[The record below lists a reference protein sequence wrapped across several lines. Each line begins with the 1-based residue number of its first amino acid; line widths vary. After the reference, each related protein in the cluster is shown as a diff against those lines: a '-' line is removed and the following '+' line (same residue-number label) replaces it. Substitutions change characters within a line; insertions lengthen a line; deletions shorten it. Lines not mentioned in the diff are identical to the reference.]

1 MFVVAIA
8 ELSSPVD
15 AEAAALAVDLATTA
29 YDARLLLAGGLPAVV
44 RTTPDKGLA
53 LELLARL
60 RGRGHGAIACDA
72 GAVVA
77 SNAMVS
83 MRRFRLGET
92 AIALSG
98 QPGLELPYDDVLA
111 LVAAVHRTRVET
123 ETHLREKKFSVSR
136 AIMTSGLSMT
146 KAVSTDAHA
155 GTEDREAA
163 LYVFRRSGAT
173 PWILRENGTDW
184 SGHGRPVAP
193 TRAENFRTAVE
204 AMRARAHG
212 AVFDD
217 RLVTRKARETAALRT
232 GSGSKSVTTSSDGGV
247 DLLAHLLALWIA
259 RGGGP
264 LTTRA

>member
-8 ELSSPVD
+8 ELASPID

-44 RTTPDKGLA
+44 RTTPDRAQA

-60 RGRGHGAIACDA
+60 RARGHRAIACDM

-77 SNAMVS
+77 SGAMVS
-83 MRRFRLGET
+83 MRRFRLGD
-92 AIALSG
+92 AAVMLSD
-98 QPGLELPYDDVLA
+98 QPALELPYDDVLA

-123 ETHLREKKFSVSR
+123 ETHVREKKFSVSR

-146 KAVSTDAHA
+146 KTVSADAHA
-155 GTEDREAA
+155 GAEDREAV

-193 TRAENFRTAVE
+193 TRAENFRLAVE
-204 AMRARAHG
+204 ALRARAHS

-217 RLVTRKARETAALRT
+217 RLVTRRARETASLRT
-232 GSGSKSVTTSSDGGV
+232 GTGSTSVTTSSDGGI

-259 RGGGP
+259 RGGG
-264 LTTRA
+264 T